1 MAESHPLLTVV
12 LVAQVATEIPAA
24 AEAPQHLV
32 VVAVQGA

>member
-24 AEAPQHLV
+24 AEAPQHLAAA
-32 VVAVQGA
+32 VAQAA

>member
-24 AEAPQHLV
+24 AEARQLLV
-32 VVAVQGA
+32 AAAAQAA